1 MEMFNRLKSTV
12 GGLIGNPVVGQYDIT
27 GLIAT
32 GGLNCLWKIYHGVK
46 RSTKQVCM
54 MRFNRSLATTSST
67 CCFIVTSRHLP
78 LEGKQLNRWVAI
90 RVIALIFDV
99 KQSKSVCVYA
109 LRQTL
114 GQW

>member
-46 RSTKQVCM
+46 RSTKQVCI
-54 MRFNRSLATTSST
+54 MRFNCNLATTH
-67 CCFIVTSRHLP
+67 HLP

-114 GQW
+114 VQW